1 MHQVVPFNT
10 TRENEGQMSELLLSC
25 HACDLLHKHK
35 EVPPGGSARCARCG
49 SSLYRPKQNS
59 LNRTLAFTLAG
70 VVFYLI
76 ANTYPF
82 LGFEIGAQYQ
92 ETTLATGI
100 HYLYQQEMM
109 LIATLVLITIIIVPA
124 IHLLCLLYIL
134 LPLRVN
140 RVPRH
145 LAKVFRLYLLLK
157 PWGML
162 EIFMLGILV
171 SAVKLVKMATIVPGV
186 ALFAF
191 FTLIFIMAA
200 LTVALDDHLIWG
212 KIK

>member
-1 MHQVVPFNT
+1 MTEHF
-10 TRENEGQMSELLLSC
+10 LSC
-25 HACDLLHKHK
+25 HACDLLHKHTK
-35 EVPPGGSARCARCG
+35 VPPGGSARCIRCG

-59 LNRTLAFTLAG
+59 LQRTLAFTLSG
-70 VVFYLI
+70 VIFYLI

-82 LGFEIGAQYQ
+82 LGFKIGSQYQ

-100 HYLYQQEMM
+100 HYLYQQDM
-109 LIATLVLITIIIVPA
+109 LIIATLVLFTIIIVPA
-124 IHLLCLLYIL
+124 VHLSCLLYIL

-140 RVPRH
+140 RVPRS
-145 LAKVFRLYLLLK
+145 LSKVFGLYLLLK

-191 FTLIFIMAA
+191 FALIFVMAA
-200 LTVALDDHLIWG
+200 LTVVLDEHLIWERV
-212 KIK
+212 KVQ